1 MTNNN
6 SSPRGH
12 INWTIITS
20 IDHACGDINCDRCKF
35 LKTDFFSDF
44 IADPKDD
51 KKNDWDSSWDCGD
64 WDF

>member
-12 INWTIITS
+12 INWIITTS
-20 IDHACGDINCDRCKF
+20 ISHACGDINCDRCKF

-51 KKNDWDSSWDCGD
+51 NNDDWDSSWDCGD
-64 WDF
+64 WTF